1 MAYLSV
7 NVENFVTIG
16 LMLLGWMITVHLL
29 AQIGLAIPRWI
40 PGAGS

>member
-7 NVENFVTIG
+7 SIENFITIG
-16 LMLLGWMITVHLL
+16 LMLLFWMLAVHLL
-29 AQIGLAIPRWI
+29 AQLGLALPSWL

>member
-16 LMLLGWMITVHLL
+16 LMLLIWMVLVHLL
-29 AQIGLAIPRWI
+29 AQLGLMIPKWI
-40 PGAGS
+40 PGAGG